1 MKSLGQKF
9 LTSPS
14 LFLMAVLAVF
24 VACDEEYDHTVDVK
38 QPMIISFNPLPG
50 VEEISVNS
58 VLVLTFDEPVKKG
71 KGSIQLSGEGGST
84 IVIDV
89 TTDAV
94 ILSEDPR
101 VVTIRPGEL
110 ESDMKYTVSLDR
122 GTFTDLLGNEFMGS
136 TGDKPWTFTTA
147 GDIGPL
153 VVSTSPENG
162 ENEGSLIKLEMTFL
176 SDIQKGTGN
185 ISIFTESNS
194 RVAEIAVSSNAVMVQ
209 GKKVTVY
216 LGTPLEFASTYY
228 VTIDNGAITD
238 LNGKRFK
245 GYKDPAEWR
254 FTTTAGNQDGL
265 VVHLPLDSDWSDIS
279 GNKFDA
285 RPGATATAIPQFIS
299 DPQRGKVVHFMP
311 GSYAVLPKHN
321 LLRPSNSQNFSFSM
335 WLKLKGIGSDP
346 VIFSNS
352 DWDSGGNPGIVLA
365 TDGALTYTGP
375 GTPGRGWL
383 VKLAGGGR
391 MDWRAGEMTPQA
403 PALADD
409 KWHMVT
415 IVIHQDTK
423 LLHVYI
429 DGKEYMRQDHAAS
442 RDLNLLTGALW
453 DETNDYPFTLWEDG
467 TGGYN
472 AGSDTRKE
480 LDGYMDDLRIFDRAL
495 SADEVDKL
503 FKNLN

>member
-1 MKSLGQKF
+1 
-9 LTSPS
+9 
-14 LFLMAVLAVF
+14 
-24 VACDEEYDHTVDVK
+24 
-38 QPMIISFNPLPG
+38 
-50 VEEISVNS
+50 
-58 VLVLTFDEPVKKG
+58 
-71 KGSIQLSGEGGST
+71 
-84 IVIDV
+84 
-89 TTDAV
+89 
-94 ILSEDPR
+94 
-101 VVTIRPGEL
+101 
-110 ESDMKYTVSLDR
+110 
-122 GTFTDLLGNEFMGS
+122 
-136 TGDKPWTFTTA
+136 
-147 GDIGPL
+147 
-153 VVSTSPENG
+153 
-162 ENEGSLIKLEMTFL
+162 
-176 SDIQKGTGN
+176 
-185 ISIFTESNS
+185 
-194 RVAEIAVSSNAVMVQ
+194 
-209 GKKVTVY
+209 
-216 LGTPLEFASTYY
+216 
-228 VTIDNGAITD
+228 
-238 LNGKRFK
+238 
-245 GYKDPAEWR
+245 
-254 FTTTAGNQDGL
+254 
-265 VVHLPLDSDWSDIS
+265 
-279 GNKFDA
+279 
-285 RPGATATAIPQFIS
+285 
-299 DPQRGKVVHFMP
+299 
-311 GSYAVLPKHN
+311 
-321 LLRPSNSQNFSFSM
+321 M

>member
-1 MKSLGQKF
+1 MKSLGHKI
-9 LTSPS
+9 LTLPS
-14 LFLMAVLAVF
+14 LFLLALLAVLI
-24 VACDEEYDHTVDVK
+24 ACKEEYDHTVDSK

-58 VLVLTFDEPVKKG
+58 VLVMTFDEPVKKG
-71 KGSIQLSGEGGST
+71 KGNIRISGDGGSD

-89 TTDAV
+89 TSEVVT
-94 ILSEDPR
+94 LSVDPR

-110 ESDMKYTVSLDR
+110 EADMKYTVVLER

-153 VVSTSPENG
+153 VVSTTPENG
-162 ENEGSLIKLEMTFL
+162 DNEGSLIKLEITFL
-176 SDIQKGTGN
+176 SEVQKGTGN
-185 ISIFTESNS
+185 ISIFTASNS
-194 RVAEIAVSSNAVMVQ
+194 RIAEIAATSNNVVVQ

-216 LGTPLEFASTYY
+216 LGAPLEFASTYY
-228 VTIDNGAITD
+228 VTIDNGAIVD
-238 LNGKRFK
+238 LNGKKFK
-245 GYKDPAEWR
+245 GYKDPSEWR

-285 RPGATATAIPQFIS
+285 RPGATATADAKFVS
-299 DPQRGKVVHFMP
+299 DPQRGKVVHFVP
-311 GSYAVLPKHN
+311 GSFAVLPKHN
-321 LLRPSNSQNFSFSM
+321 LLRPSNSQSFSFSM

-375 GTPGRGWL
+375 GTQGRGWL
-383 VKLAGGGR
+383 VKITGGGR

-403 PALADD
+403 PALADEQ
-409 KWHMVT
+409 WHLVT
-415 IVIHQDTK
+415 IVANREDQ
-423 LLHVYI
+423 LLQVYI
-429 DGKEYMRQDHAAS
+429 DGKEYIREGHAAS
-442 RDLNLLTGALW
+442 RDLNILTGSLW

-467 TGGYN
+467 TGTYN

-480 LDGYMDDLRIFDRAL
+480 LEGFMDDLRIYGRAL
-495 SADEVDKL
+495 TADEVEKMY
-503 FKNLN
+503 KNLN